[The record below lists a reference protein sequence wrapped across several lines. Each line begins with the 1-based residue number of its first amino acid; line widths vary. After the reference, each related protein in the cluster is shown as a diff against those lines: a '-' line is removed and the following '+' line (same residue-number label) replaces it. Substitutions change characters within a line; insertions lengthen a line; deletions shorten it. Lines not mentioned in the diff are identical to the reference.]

1 MHMLHAATNPGCAS
15 ELEPLFGARFTSTP
29 ASFVIIGRSA
39 SIGTKSWN
47 LLEEET
53 AAATA
58 RLEPKCIHLHPASA
72 SLNLASKILAVDG
85 E

>member
-39 SIGTKSWN
+39 SIGTKSWT
-47 LLEEET
+47 LLQGQS
-53 AAATA
+53 AASTA
-58 RLEPKCIHLHPASA
+58 RLEPKCIQVEPRGRKPQLGITNPG
-72 SLNLASKILAVDG
+72 N
-85 E
+85 